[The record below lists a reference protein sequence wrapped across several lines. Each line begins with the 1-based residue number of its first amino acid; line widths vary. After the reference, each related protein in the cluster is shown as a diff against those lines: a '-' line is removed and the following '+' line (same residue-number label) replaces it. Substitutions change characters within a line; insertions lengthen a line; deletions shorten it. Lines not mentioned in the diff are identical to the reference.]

1 MSVNRIGQMIVSKKI
16 VSKII
21 DEIIVDVGFKS
32 HGTADHFVDRSCNC
46 AIIHKN
52 ADNFPEFS

>member
-1 MSVNRIGQMIVSKKI
+1 MLVNRIGQMIVSKKI

-46 AIIHKN
+46 VITHKKC
-52 ADNFPEFS
+52 E

>member
-32 HGTADHFVDRSCNC
+32 HGTADHFVDPVTVQLFT
-46 AIIHKN
+46 KN

>member
-1 MSVNRIGQMIVSKKI
+1 MSVNHIGQMIVSKKI

-21 DEIIVDVGFKS
+21 DEIIVNVRFKS
-32 HGTADHFVDRSCNC
+32 HETADHFVDQSCNC

-52 ADNFPEFS
+52 ADNFPEFF